1 MAESRVF
8 QKVNG
13 ITVDGIGRSVQNFL
27 RSSKGLVVQGGK
39 AGEGYVVQAKDDD
52 GWKQVSGMASAIEV
66 QISDTGNGILVN
78 IGNAQWS
85 DKIGAG
91 VIGWFVFAPLAV
103 TAIVGTVQQQKLPG
117 EIFAHIERYVAS
129 GGKDMYIGGNF
140 VNASAGHIICPHCQS
155 EVPAGQSF
163 CSSCGK
169 PLTKQCPGC
178 GENIPLNLDFCPKCG
193 ANTKLPKTIRCIA
206 CGASLPAESAFC
218 ISCGTKQPQQ
228 QIPQQ
233 MPQQQMIPQ
242 QMSPQQMMNQPQQ
255 MMNQPQQMPPQQMYQ
270 PPQQMYQQFPQGFPC
285 NKCGFINA
293 PDDSF
298 CKQCGAPLRNNAP
311 NNIPDNAPVEIRQ
324 CPKCGRKLK
333 DDDVFCSGCGE
344 KLDVPPPEPEKLICP
359 ECNAE
364 LEADSKF
371 CSKCGYKF

>member
-8 QKVNG
+8 QKMNG

-52 GWKQVSGMASAIEV
+52 GWKKVSGMASAIEV
-66 QISDTGNGILVN
+66 QISDIGNGILVN

-103 TAIVGTVQQQKLPG
+103 TSIVGTVQQQKLPG

-129 GGKDMYIGGNF
+129 GGHDMYMGTDF
-140 VNASAGHIICPHCQS
+140 VNPSAGCIICPHCKS
-155 EVPAGQSF
+155 EVPAGQAF

-178 GENIPLNLDFCPKCG
+178 NESIPLNLEFCPKCG
-193 ANTKLPKTIRCIA
+193 ANTNMPRAIRCVA
-206 CGASLPAESAFC
+206 CGASLPPDSAFC
-218 ISCGTKQPQQ
+218 IVCGARQ
-228 QIPQQ
+228 PQQ
-233 MPQQQMIPQ
+233 MPQQQM
-242 QMSPQQMMNQPQQ
+242 SPQQMPQ
-255 MMNQPQQMPPQQMYQ
+255 QQMPPQQQMYQ
-270 PPQQMYQQFPQGFPC
+270 QQTPQQQMYQQFPQGIAC
-285 NKCGFINA
+285 NICGYVNA

-298 CKQCGAPLRNNAP
+298 CKQCGKPLKNEPPVNA
-311 NNIPDNAPVEIRQ
+311 RQ
-324 CPKCGRKLK
+324 CPRCGRKLK
-333 DDDVFCSGCGE
+333 DDDIFCSGCGD
-344 KLDVPPPEPEKLICP
+344 KLNAPPPEPEKLICP
-359 ECNAE
+359 DCNAE

-371 CSKCGYKF
+371 CSKCGHKF

>member
-13 ITVDGIGRSVQNFL
+13 VTVDGIGRSVQNFL

-52 GWKQVSGMASAIEV
+52 SWKKVAGMASAIEI

-103 TAIVGTVQQQKLPG
+103 TSIVGTVQQQKLPG

-129 GGKDMYIGGNF
+129 GGKDLYIGANF

-178 GENIPLNLDFCPKCG
+178 NENIPLNLDFCPKCG
-193 ANTKLPKTIRCIA
+193 ANTKMPKTIRCVA
-206 CGASLPAESAFC
+206 CGASLPPESAFC
-218 ISCGTKQPQQ
+218 IVCGARQPQ
-228 QIPQQ
+228 PSQQ
-233 MPQQQMIPQ
+233 MPPQ
-242 QMSPQQMMNQPQQ
+242 QIQG
-255 MMNQPQQMPPQQMYQ
+255 QQMPPQQMNQ
-270 PPQQMYQQFPQGFPC
+270 PQQMYQQQMNQPQQMYQQQMYQPFPQGFPC
-285 NKCGFINA
+285 NICGFINA
-293 PDDSF
+293 PDDAF
-298 CKQCGAPLRNNAP
+298 CKQCGTPIRNNAP
-311 NNIPDNAPVEIRQ
+311 DNAPMNVPAEVRQ

-344 KLDVPPPEPEKLICP
+344 NLSAPPPEPEKLICP